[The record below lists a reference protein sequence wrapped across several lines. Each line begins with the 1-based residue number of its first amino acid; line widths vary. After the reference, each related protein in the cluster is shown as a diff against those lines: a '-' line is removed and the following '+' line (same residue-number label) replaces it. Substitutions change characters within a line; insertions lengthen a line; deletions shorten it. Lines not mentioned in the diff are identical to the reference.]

1 MHKERIEKYEINN
14 FPLRVI
20 ITDTDKNVPVHSHDF
35 IELVFFVNGV
45 ATHSILRGGKKVCY
59 PVMQGDFFSVMP
71 KEKHS
76 YESSNAHYYNIIFSP
91 ELISNE
97 LHELKE
103 FRTWNSFFGMN
114 DLDSRFKVHL
124 AANER
129 VEMVQYINRLLNEL
143 EKRAA
148 GYKICARSILL
159 EILLIVLRCTPK
171 RMLHG
176 VKVLKSDNAILKI
189 INEMEENPEKHYCL
203 KELARKANM
212 CVSGFTKKFRNL
224 TGTSPTEYL
233 LSLRIEKAEQLI
245 LSSSATIYTV
255 AEQCGF
261 YDINYFI
268 KVFRRF
274 RGETPAKFRKINKST
289 EGTQK

>member
-1 MHKERIEKYEINN
+1 MHKERLERHCKDN
-14 FPLRVI
+14 FPLSVV
-20 ITDTDKNVPVHSHDF
+20 ITDTDENVPIHSHDF

-45 ATHSILRGGKKVCY
+45 ATHNILRGGKNVCY
-59 PVMQGDFFSVMP
+59 PVMQGDFFSIMP

-76 YESSNAHYYNIIFSP
+76 YDSSKAHYYNIIFSP

-114 DLDSRFKVHL
+114 DLEARFKVHL
-124 AANER
+124 TAHDR
-129 VEMVQYINRLLNEL
+129 MEMEQYIKRLRNEL
-143 EKRAA
+143 AKRAA

-176 VKVLKSDNAILKI
+176 VKALKSDNDILNI
-189 INEMEENPEKHYCL
+189 INEMEKNPEKHYCL
-203 KELARKANM
+203 KELAKKANM
-212 CVSGFTKKFRNL
+212 CISGFTKKFRNL
-224 TGTSPTEYL
+224 IGTSPTEYL
-233 LSLRIEKAEQLI
+233 LSLRIEKAEQLL
-245 LSSSATIYTV
+245 LSSSSTIYTI

-274 RGETPAKFRKINKST
+274 RGLTPAKFRRQNKV
-289 EGTQK
+289 G